1 MKSLA
6 LILLSAVSF
15 SANAQKLPN
24 TQSASLK
31 VPTDV
36 KIDGRAAEW
45 GDKFQA
51 YNSATDVFYSIANT
65 GTTLYFIIKTN
76 SYAITNKVLRGGIT
90 ITINPDQKK
99 AANGAPTITFP
110 MTEPKDL
117 RGITLSMR
125 ELLENTDSSQ
135 DEKLLANTNKILT
148 SDLRF
153 IRSTGFKNVN
163 DTLISVYNEHGIKA
177 AAALSNK
184 NSMTCEFEIPI
195 ALLNL
200 KGDKLNYNIKL
211 NGPKLR
217 PVVVPVSI
225 PEVERTIAPVNV
237 FKGEGVVNRENM
249 TRQQSE
255 MVASTLATDL
265 SGEYVLA
272 K

>member
-1 MKSLA
+1 MKTLA
-6 LILLSAVSF
+6 LIFLAAIGF
-15 SANAQKLPN
+15 SAHAQKLPN

-31 VPTDV
+31 VPADV
-36 KIDGRAAEW
+36 KIDGRAMEW

-65 GTTLYFIIKTN
+65 GTSLYFIVKTN

-99 AANGAPTITFP
+99 ADNAAPAITFP

-125 ELLENTDSSQ
+125 EVLENMDSSQ
-135 DEKLLANTNKILT
+135 GEKLLTNTNKLLS
-148 SDLRF
+148 SDLRL
-153 IRSTGFKNVN
+153 IRSTGFKNVT

-177 AAALSNK
+177 AGALSNK
-184 NSMTCEFEIPI
+184 NSITCEFEIPI

-200 KGDKLNYNIKL
+200 KGDKLNYNIRL

-225 PEVERTIAPVNV
+225 PEVERIVTPVNV
-237 FKGEGVVNRENM
+237 FKGEGVVSRENM

-265 SGEYVLA
+265 SGEYTLA